1 VRGEDYRRPEGSMTI
16 RLGFVGIG
24 KMGLP
29 MALRLVNQG
38 YKLTIHDIR
47 ADVMQPLIIKDV
59 RAVNTPAE
67 VASEAEIVMV
77 SLPSP
82 NSVQEVALGPNGL
95 INGSALKIYIDLSTT
110 GPQVAAEVAKQ
121 LGKKG
126 IITLDAPVSGGV
138 PKAEKGTLTIMVS
151 GPSQTFEHVRPI
163 LEVVGNILFFI
174 GEKPGLGQMM
184 KLVNNLLS
192 ATVLA
197 ASCEAFVLG
206 TKAGLNPEVML
217 KVINSSTGR
226 NSATEEKFQKFILS
240 RTFDYGFKTDLIF
253 KDLKLCLEQAEVLG
267 VPMWIGNAVRQLW
280 AYVVSQGGGTRDFT
294 TIIQYIEAWAGVQV
308 GKPVNEEGKI
318 KM

>member
-1 VRGEDYRRPEGSMTI
+1 MVKKV
-16 RLGFVGIG
+16 GFVGIG
-24 KMGLP
+24 NMGFP
-29 MALRLVNQG
+29 MAIRLIDKG
-38 YKLTIHDIR
+38 YGLTVFDIR
-47 ADVMQPLIIKDV
+47 EATVRPLMERGAQV
-59 RAVNTPAE
+59 ANSPAE
-67 VASEAEIVMV
+67 VASSVETVLV

-308 GKPVNEEGKI
+308 GKPVNEEGKK

>member
-1 VRGEDYRRPEGSMTI
+1 VVKKV
-16 RLGFVGIG
+16 GFVGIG
-24 KMGLP
+24 NMGFP
-29 MALRLVNQG
+29 MAIRLIDKG
-38 YKLTIHDIR
+38 YGLTVFDIR
-47 ADVMQPLIIKDV
+47 EATVRPLMERGAQV
-59 RAVNTPAE
+59 ANSPAE
-67 VASEAEIVMV
+67 VASSVETVLV

-126 IITLDAPVSGGV
+126 IVTLDAPVSGGV

-308 GKPVNEEGKI
+308 GKPVNEEGKK